1 MATFR
6 YFYIGSRQVYIEISP
21 QLASTLDESLDNLS
35 VTEKANDIENPYTP
49 FQRFYIKDENNNI
62 IQTFI
67 ISNDNVELVT
77 QNPARYKHHLT
88 LVQESEYLTKHEIR
102 NTVFSNSLESANF
115 NLFFGT
121 RFFFNLDTNSMKLNS
136 ANTSINLET
145 KKPTKILFKPSF
157 YACYQYSYIEYTKN
171 VSEGGQVIVEK
182 WLQYG
187 VNQDYT
193 IKKWSDLYK
202 NNPNNVLYPTITFSI
217 GNEQMDWQMS
227 DFELDEEIEIPQN
240 ILSWIQSKTTGT
252 LNISLSCFE
261 NLNGFVTTPNADVN
275 CPIYGKLTFDVE
287 VMSIET
293 SVYDAI
299 DTLLKQQM
307 KETNDYNSLNDSDNI
322 KPLFKLP
329 TPSSN
334 PNLYNLL
341 KNTNTPNFVFTQCTM
356 YDALVEIFKLFDAIF
371 TIDNA
376 GYLDIEYFNEQAQ
389 TPISQPNKA
398 GQGRSLSEDRFT
410 NKLITYFQNTK
421 MEHKFPNSNDIN
433 ATAYIRSKTLG
444 VPAQSDFCFVVPK
457 PIDIIK
463 RVRIKTNFNIQE
475 WQYVLS
481 KEEPNIALFRE
492 NIVFSDINFNKIVDI
507 TPCIVESSL
516 WSLLPATGSFVSP
529 YNPICKENALTYERG
544 SKVIDIGRYYNI
556 TTSTAL
562 KDRQQLILDNIY
574 LYATLKSLGLQYASS
589 LTSYTYTQTTD
600 FADVKMAVEYI
611 ALVDG
616 KLVNESLDNKYNGE
630 TLINQSNGS
639 IDINKLGLNMVGLS
653 LKLGQPTLNMTQVF
667 TSWDNRV
674 RKGQYFVDGN
684 GDRWVANNCVY
695 TVIKPNLVQTNIE
708 FVKNF
713 NGLAKRIELNNEKR
727 LSNISNELT
736 TKCEETYGE
745 FIYYSSRLI
754 SANLREKIVMNNS
767 YLVNAIPMGF
777 GYYTTNTERIEY
789 ALINTYDE
797 NLTSYYYEGQRT
809 QNIAI
814 PLMVYGSGNS
824 VSFEMSFDSP
834 ISAGNQL
841 LNNYTSSLWDDGWFS
856 RAVLYTDTDGTFN
869 NCTIQFVKMDE
880 ELTRYFPK
888 MWNGSRYLNFTEMGA
903 LVDFKYYKKPNE
915 IFALNYQLHFLPIS
929 KSRDFLSNEYIKNN
943 GFGNGLNNKQMF
955 IRTSDNENIY
965 SILDTK
971 GEGDEP
977 VAVSSVVS
985 YPAQINFRLK
995 LVFSANLP
1003 DGKWASC
1010 KSWAIVDKDNNIYF
1024 ASNNPPSQSDD
1035 SSVTTNQFAI
1045 WFVARHHR
1053 LS

>member
-1 MATFR
+1 MATFK

-49 FQRFYIKDENNNI
+49 FQRFYIKDENNNT

-77 QNPARYKHHLT
+77 QNPARYKHRLT

-102 NTVFSNSLESANF
+102 NTVFSNDQDNQITKYVSASVYAKNMKDVDSYVHY
-115 NLFFGT
+115 
-121 RFFFNLDTNSMKLNS
+121 DTDAFDYVSDKIN
-136 ANTSINLET
+136 AEINLESKT
-145 KKPTKILFKPSF
+145 INSMYIVIKFGMQKITGEVLGEAHYLDMQYETPSNWNGLYTNALHEPTYYPSIRF
-157 YACYQYSYIEYTKN
+157 T
-171 VSEGGQVIVEK
+171 
-182 WLQYG
+182 
-187 VNQDYT
+187 
-193 IKKWSDLYK
+193 
-202 NNPNNVLYPTITFSI
+202 I
-217 GNEQMDWQMS
+217 GNDYR
-227 DFELDEEIEIPQN
+227 DQN
-240 ILSWIQSKTTGT
+240 ISSSELNGSRIKIDDSILNWIKTFNTGT
-252 LNISLSCFE
+252 LSISIQNVDTTFMDSTAFVNQPGQDNPWFVNLSYVLEISLGSIDY
-261 NLNGFVTTPNADVN
+261 N
-275 CPIYGKLTFDVE
+275 IY
-287 VMSIET
+287 
-293 SVYDAI
+293 SVI

-307 KETNDYNSLNDSDNI
+307 KETEDYNSSNDSTHI

-329 TPSSN
+329 TPSHN
-334 PNLYNLL
+334 PDLYNLL
-341 KNTNTPNFVFTQCTM
+341 KETQVPNLIFTQCTM
-356 YDALVEIFKLFDAIF
+356 YDALAEIFKLFDAIF
-371 TIDNA
+371 TIDND

-421 MEHKFPNSNDIN
+421 MEHKFPNSNN
-433 ATAYIRSKTLG
+433 ENSLAYLRSKTLG
-444 VPAQSDFCFVVPK
+444 VPGESDYVFIVPK

-463 RVRIKTNFNIQE
+463 KVKIKAPIKFTSNNYLRYSGTVHYLRFGNP
-475 WQYVLS
+475 S
-481 KEEPNIALFRE
+481 DAEPL
-492 NIVFSDINFNKIVDI
+492 DI
-507 TPCIVESSL
+507 TPFVIEETIWSMLPNGQPPIDNNWANPGKYNSL
-516 WSLLPATGSFVSP
+516 NYKRGNNYIDVSGYQTNLLSIKTQTL
-529 YNPICKENALTYERG
+529 NWL
-544 SKVIDIGRYYNI
+544 
-556 TTSTAL
+556 
-562 KDRQQLILDNIY
+562 
-574 LYATLKSLGLQYASS
+574 LKSVINCLMGIGS
-589 LTSYTYTQTTD
+589 TQNEDLIQDTTID
-600 FADVKMAVEYI
+600 WRNVKMAVEYI

-695 TVIKPNLVQTNIE
+695 TVIKPDLVQTNIE

-713 NGLAKRIELNNEKR
+713 NGLAKRIELNSEKR

-745 FIYYSSRLI
+745 YIYYSSKLI
-754 SANLREKIVMNNS
+754 TATLREKIVMYKD

-777 GYYTTNTERIEY
+777 GYYTTNTDRIEY
-789 ALINTYDE
+789 ALVGSFDKNNHWY
-797 NLTSYYYEGQRT
+797 NLNG
-809 QNIAI
+809 IATAFISI
-814 PLMVYGSGNS
+814 PLMVYGAGNS

-834 ISAGNQL
+834 ISGGNQL
-841 LNNYTSSLWDDGWFS
+841 LDNYTSDLWDGGWFS
-856 RAVLYTDTDGTFN
+856 RAVLYADTDGTVDNF
-869 NCTIQFVKMDE
+869 TIDFVKMDE
-880 ELTRYFPK
+880 ELTRQFPK
-888 MWNGSRYLNFTEMGA
+888 MRKNSGWLSHTVLGKLSH
-903 LVDFKYYKKPNE
+903 FKYYKKPNE

-977 VAVSSVVS
+977 VAVSSIVS
-985 YPAQINFRLK
+985 YPSQGNFRLK
-995 LVFSANLP
+995 MVFSANLP

-1045 WFVARHHR
+1045 WFIARHHR